1 MKKKKVLAHV
11 HSFPVEKPKLNQ
23 GVKQGVQSVACYTQ
37 SSFFYIHWVY
47 FMLQVVGKPPLPPN
61 RTASRQNSTVSST
74 ETETESEEASS
85 NNNDKSESEPSE
97 KEQTTKSAA
106 TAAATTTQQ
115 KSTGEQNYTQP
126 THIMKYREMSCLF
139 HSCAI

>member
-1 MKKKKVLAHV
+1 
-11 HSFPVEKPKLNQ
+11 
-23 GVKQGVQSVACYTQ
+23 
-37 SSFFYIHWVY
+37 
-47 FMLQVVGKPPLPPN
+47 MLKVVGKPPLPPN

-106 TAAATTTQQ
+106 NAAASTTTQQ

-126 THIMKYREMSCLF
+126 THIMTHVKWVVFFIPVQFENQQFYIEFKISENQQIIF
-139 HSCAI
+139 D